1 MPSSTW
7 AVSTPPLASHLA
19 STGRYWGQAQGL
31 EDLGELKKH
40 LWGIRGDDIEA
51 WTRDGLHSLAPA
63 SWHPSFR
70 CYSSWLSLQGCL
82 LSLLTFVFTW
92 WTALIAVI
100 LLLLLTPF
108 CKKPGEEG
116 QVGKGVRVRNS
127 KRLTPIKNPELPTVN
142 LHFLFFLTSE
152 ASPLITLRRLFH
164 CTDVNWAPRSIWAL
178 TTRHHSPQEACPK
191 CRIASRNSGEG
202 VSRPEVDNWW
212 PLNWILPANKFC
224 SDCRAFTIKKK
235 INCQHLTCI

>member
-1 MPSSTW
+1 MAPDSRLTSLPFIFLKAGQNTVTSTISYFSSAPMPSSTW
-7 AVSTPPLASHLA
+7 AVSKPPLASHLA
-19 STGRYWGQAQGL
+19 STGRYWGQDQGL

-82 LSLLTFVFTW
+82 LSLLTFIFTW

-116 QVGKGVRVRNS
+116 QVGKGVR
-127 KRLTPIKNPELPTVN
+127 E
-142 LHFLFFLTSE
+142 
-152 ASPLITLRRLFH
+152 
-164 CTDVNWAPRSIWAL
+164 
-178 TTRHHSPQEACPK
+178 
-191 CRIASRNSGEG
+191 
-202 VSRPEVDNWW
+202 
-212 PLNWILPANKFC
+212 
-224 SDCRAFTIKKK
+224 
-235 INCQHLTCI
+235 